1 MQNSGGMFQFAIF
14 THGGSFAIT
23 FDRVPWDPESRDCAL
38 REQFTEFFANV
49 HQLGQVLDVFAG
61 TGILDNCH
69 ASRAPRR
76 RLDGAAHFGASF
88 FYESCEFADFSSH
101 FAICFFCISQLRSVP
116 TASVLLCVL
125 GGQSQDH

>member
-23 FDRVPWDPESRDCAL
+23 FDRVPRNSQSRDGAL

-61 TGILDNCH
+61 TGILDTATQAARRVGGWMARPISVQVSSTKV
-69 ASRAPRR
+69 ASLRILA
-76 RLDGAAHFGASF
+76 LM
-88 FYESCEFADFSSH
+88 SC
-101 FAICFFCISQLRSVP
+101 LN
-116 TASVLLCVL
+116 
-125 GGQSQDH
+125 

>member
-1 MQNSGGMFQFAIF
+1 MALPHRGSSLRKPNSGAMFQFAIF

-23 FDRVPWDPESRDCAL
+23 FARVPRNSQSRDGAP

-101 FAICFFCISQLRSVP
+101 FLP
-116 TASVLLCVL
+116 
-125 GGQSQDH
+125 

>member
-23 FDRVPWDPESRDCAL
+23 FDRVPRNSQSRDGAV

-61 TGILDNCH
+61 TGILDNCY

-76 RLDGAAHFGASF
+76 RLDGTSHLSTGF
-88 FYESCEFADFSSH
+88 FYGSSELAAFRSH
-101 FAICFFCISQLRSVP
+101 VLRSRL
-116 TASVLLCVL
+116 SL
-125 GGQSQDH
+125 